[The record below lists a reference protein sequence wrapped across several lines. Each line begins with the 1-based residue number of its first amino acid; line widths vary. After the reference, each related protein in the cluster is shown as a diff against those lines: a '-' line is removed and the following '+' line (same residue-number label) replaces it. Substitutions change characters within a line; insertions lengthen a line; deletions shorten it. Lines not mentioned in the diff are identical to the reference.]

1 MNSLAVIFEK
11 PKKKMR
17 KIADFAN
24 WNNYLSHSLKVIKV
38 SVTKEKIFFILS
50 NAFK

>member
-1 MNSLAVIFEK
+1 MNSSAVIFEK
-11 PKKKMR
+11 PKKMR

-24 WNNYLSHSLKVIKV
+24 WNHYLSHSLKVIKV